1 MKLLNKKANFITLIS
16 LIVLITF
23 TAISM
28 DVLAQSSTITS
39 PTSGTNWYQGDT
51 VHINWTSTVDASESI
66 DLKLYRDS
74 IGVVINIELGMLNN
88 KSYTWVIPANLEDAN
103 DYKIQIRYVEDL
115 PEPVEDVIWYWYSDA
130 FTIGTVTA
138 IPGYPTFLLIGCSL
152 IFTIG
157 LAVYLLKKR
166 RFSVK
171 A

>member
-138 IPGYPTFLLIGCSL
+138 IPGYPTLLLIGCSL

-157 LAVYLLKKR
+157 FAVYLLKKR
-166 RFSVK
+166 GNLVK
-171 A
+171 

>member
-1 MKLLNKKANFITLIS
+1 MKLLNKKAKFITLAS
-16 LIVLITF
+16 LIALITF

-51 VHINWTSTVDASESI
+51 VHINWTSTLDASESI

-138 IPGYPTFLLIGCSL
+138 IPGSPTLLLIGCSL

-166 RFSVK
+166 GNLVK
-171 A
+171 